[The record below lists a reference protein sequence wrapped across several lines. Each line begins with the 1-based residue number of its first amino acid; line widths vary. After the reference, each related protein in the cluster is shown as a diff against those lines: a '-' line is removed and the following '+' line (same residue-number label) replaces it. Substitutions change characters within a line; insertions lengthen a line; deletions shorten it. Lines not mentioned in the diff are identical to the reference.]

1 MPLLPV
7 VQGHDGQREGGLLDV
22 LAMPDLRTDV
32 ERRPASFLESLWA
45 AGPLEVRP
53 MLEPSQ
59 SQKTPPGR
67 LQAGVVCPKCGR
79 STARII
85 GQSESFAVVY
95 LRCEDCHRTSV
106 APA

>member
-1 MPLLPV
+1 M
-7 VQGHDGQREGGLLDV
+7 
-22 LAMPDLRTDV
+22 
-32 ERRPASFLESLWA
+32 ERSPASFFEPIRA
-45 AGPLEVRP
+45 AVPLEVRT
-53 MLEPSQ
+53 MVETTQ

-67 LQAGVVCPKCGR
+67 AQAGVVCPKCGR

-85 GQSESFAVVY
+85 GQSESYAVVY